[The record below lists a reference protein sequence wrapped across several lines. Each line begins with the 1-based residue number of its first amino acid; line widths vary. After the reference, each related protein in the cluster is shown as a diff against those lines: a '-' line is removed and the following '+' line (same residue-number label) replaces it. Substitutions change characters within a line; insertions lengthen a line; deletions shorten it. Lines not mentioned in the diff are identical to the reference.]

1 MRIAGPSTLL
11 KNLWRFC
18 GRCTL
23 GLWATG
29 LVTLAG
35 FVLHFSVSTIG
46 YLYLLIVLTVAI
58 AFGFWEAT
66 VASVVAS
73 ACLNYYFI
81 PPIFSFRVSDGQDVI
96 ALIAFESTALIVS
109 RLSSR
114 EQRHALDAV
123 LQRTSL
129 EKLYELSRS
138 TLLLDL
144 HQPPSRQLAQLIYQ
158 IFNAAGVALF
168 DADSGQSELVGSW
181 SPEETNLARS
191 VYLQD
196 SGNDDHRT
204 QTYER
209 VLRLGATSIGSL
221 VIRGECNSVTINALA
236 SLTEMAFERYRS
248 FEKESRAESASQ
260 GEQLRTAVLD
270 ALAHAFKTPLTAIRT
285 ASSGLLEIAG
295 LTPAQAGLVTLID
308 DESSMLNDLCTRLLQ
323 TAKLEAESLG
333 IRKDEILVS
342 EMVDEVVTECSHRDP
357 SHKLQVSIT
366 DPNLAVRGDKD
377 LITMILSEYL
387 RNAEKYSNAGSLIEI
402 SARECR
408 SEVVIGVHNYGN
420 VIPLKDRDRVFE
432 RFYRLPDA
440 KSKASGTGI
449 GLSIVRKAA
458 EAHRGHAWVISDEK
472 DGTTF
477 FVSLPIE
484 PRRAS

>member
-1 MRIAGPSTLL
+1 MPTPDDTLKYVPVNKRASRPPIGAKPTFSRMSSDHLYERNIVKRIMKMTRMVRGTMR
-11 KNLWRFC
+11 
-18 GRCTL
+18 
-23 GLWATG
+23 
-29 LVTLAG
+29 
-35 FVLHFSVSTIG
+35 
-46 YLYLLIVLTVAI
+46 
-58 AFGFWEAT
+58 
-66 VASVVAS
+66 ASLAS
-73 ACLNYYFI
+73 ARFSLSYSPDQPTRYPGGNLTFCLI
-81 PPIFSFRVSDGQDVI
+81 CW
-96 ALIAFESTALIVS
+96 IVS

-114 EQRHALDAV
+114 EQRHARDAV

-221 VIRGECNSVTINALA
+221 VIRGECKSVTINALA
-236 SLTEMAFERYRS
+236 SLTEIAFERYRS

-295 LTPAQAGLVTLID
+295 LTAAQAGLVTLID

-323 TAKLEAESLG
+323 TAKLEVESLG

-357 SHKLQVSIT
+357 SHKLQV
-366 DPNLAVRGDKD
+366 
-377 LITMILSEYL
+377 
-387 RNAEKYSNAGSLIEI
+387 
-402 SARECR
+402 
-408 SEVVIGVHNYGN
+408 
-420 VIPLKDRDRVFE
+420 
-432 RFYRLPDA
+432 
-440 KSKASGTGI
+440 
-449 GLSIVRKAA
+449 
-458 EAHRGHAWVISDEK
+458 
-472 DGTTF
+472 
-477 FVSLPIE
+477 
-484 PRRAS
+484 

>member
-109 RLSSR
+109 RLSTR

-221 VIRGECNSVTINALA
+221 VIRGECKSVTINALA
-236 SLTEMAFERYRS
+236 SLTEIAFERYRS

-295 LTPAQAGLVTLID
+295 LTAAQAGLVTLID

-323 TAKLEAESLG
+323 TAKLEVESLG

-357 SHKLQVSIT
+357 SHKLQV
-366 DPNLAVRGDKD
+366 
-377 LITMILSEYL
+377 
-387 RNAEKYSNAGSLIEI
+387 
-402 SARECR
+402 
-408 SEVVIGVHNYGN
+408 
-420 VIPLKDRDRVFE
+420 
-432 RFYRLPDA
+432 
-440 KSKASGTGI
+440 
-449 GLSIVRKAA
+449 
-458 EAHRGHAWVISDEK
+458 
-472 DGTTF
+472 
-477 FVSLPIE
+477 
-484 PRRAS
+484 